1 MRVAKTGLGC
11 GLGKRIISQVA
22 VLSHRRCGAMIA
34 RLPNLTDHARW
45 RVRTTVAWLTVCM
58 SAVVAGQANA
68 GLLAFPG
75 AEGFGAAAVGGR
87 HGRIIRVTNLN
98 ASGPGSL
105 QAACDTEGPRTVV
118 FTVAGV
124 IRGDVRIPHSQIT
137 IAGQSAPAP
146 GITIEGRL
154 LARPP
159 EGQRLHDLVV
169 RFLRFRPPPARGHGG
184 DVIQLPLA
192 DRVML
197 DHLSLAWGNDEMI
210 DIIYSSDVTVQWS
223 TVEESDIEGHGK
235 GRPHNFALLSAYP
248 GSGNV
253 SIHHNLFAHHSRR
266 LPSLAPG
273 EEGRPADF
281 RNNVVF
287 NFRDGLSDEGHRPR
301 SAINIVGNYYKRGP
315 NAAQIL
321 LFRFHPQG
329 AYYVADNYVAPHG
342 LIGDPREAGSR
353 WPRWL
358 RVAGTGARL
367 SSPVS
372 VPAVLTTSA
381 EEAYRQVMAQAGA
394 FPRDRVTVRTIE
406 EVQNGTGRWGRRAP
420 ARPDDG
426 WFLAGLPAE
435 PALPDTD
442 GDGMPDAW
450 EESNGLDKRDPSD
463 HRRLMPSGY
472 TAIETYLHIRAQE
485 LLQGAI

>member
-1 MRVAKTGLGC
+1 
-11 GLGKRIISQVA
+11 
-22 VLSHRRCGAMIA
+22 MIA
-34 RLPNLTDHARW
+34 RGQNPAG
-45 RVRTTVAWLTVCM
+45 RTRRRAQTRLAWIAFWTSV
-58 SAVVAGQANA
+58 VVAGQTNA
-68 GLLAFPG
+68 GLPAFPG
-75 AEGFGAAAVGGR
+75 AEGFGAASVGGR
-87 HGRIIRVTNLN
+87 HGKVVRVTNLN

-105 QAACDTEGPRTVV
+105 QAACDMEGPRIVV
-118 FTVAGV
+118 FAVAGV
-124 IRGDVRIPHSQIT
+124 IRGDVRIPHSQLT

-159 EGQRLHDLVV
+159 EGERLHDLVV
-169 RFLRFRPPPARGHGG
+169 RFLRFRPPPASGHGG

-210 DIIYSSDVTVQWS
+210 DIIHSSDVTVQWS
-223 TVEESDIEGHGK
+223 TVEESDTEGHGK

-315 NAAQIL
+315 NAAQIM

-329 AYYVADNYVAPHG
+329 AYYVADNYVEPHG
-342 LIGDPREAGSR
+342 LIGDPRKAGSR
-353 WPRWL
+353 LPGWL
-358 RVAGTGARL
+358 RVAGKGVRL
-367 SSPVS
+367 SSPVP
-372 VPAVLTTSA
+372 VPEVLTTSA
-381 EEAYRQVMAQAGA
+381 EEAYRQVLGRAGT
-394 FPRDRVTVRTIE
+394 FPRDRVTIRTVD
-406 EVQNGTGRWGRRAP
+406 EVQSGTGRWGRRAP
-420 ARPDDG
+420 AHPDDG

-450 EESNGLDKRDPSD
+450 EESHGLDKRDPND

-485 LLQGAI
+485 LLQEATKRRPRSPPQ